1 MINIYIYIYKLERL
15 AFFTKF
21 NIMQLDCNKRLA
33 KDEIISFQDLIVF
46 LNKIIAN
53 AVENLYYCVRK
64 ILKAKA

>member
-1 MINIYIYIYKLERL
+1 
-15 AFFTKF
+15 
-21 NIMQLDCNKRLA
+21 MQLDCNKRLA